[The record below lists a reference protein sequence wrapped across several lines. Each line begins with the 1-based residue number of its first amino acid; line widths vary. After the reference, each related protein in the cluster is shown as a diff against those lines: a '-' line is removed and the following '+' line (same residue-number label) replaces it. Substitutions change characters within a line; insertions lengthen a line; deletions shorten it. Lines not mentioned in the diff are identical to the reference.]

1 MMSLEKQT
9 AIDKIEVLE
18 NGSLQVRE
26 IIRIMENGNELSASY
41 NRLSFNPL
49 DDVST
54 QDAKVQA
61 IANAIW
67 TDEVKTAYRAMVEA
81 NQAKLGA

>member
-1 MMSLEKQT
+1 MSLEKQT

-26 IIRIMENGNELSASY
+26 ITRIMEDGKELSASY
-41 NRLSFNPL
+41 HRSSFNPL
-49 DDVST
+49 DDVSA

-61 IANAIW
+61 IANAVW
-67 TDEVKTAYRAMVEA
+67 TEEVKTAYRAVLEA
-81 NQAKLGA
+81 RGA

>member
-1 MMSLEKQT
+1 MSLEKQT

-26 IIRIMENGNELSASY
+26 IVRIMENGNELSASY
-41 NRLSFNPL
+41 NRWSLNPL

-61 IANAIW
+61 IANAVW
-67 TDEVKTAYRAMVEA
+67 TEEVKSTYRAMLEA
-81 NQAKLGA
+81 RGA

>member
-1 MMSLEKQT
+1 MSLEKQT

-18 NGSLQVRE
+18 NGSLQIRE
-26 IIRIMENGNELSASY
+26 ITRIMEDGKELSASY
-41 NRLSFNPL
+41 HRSSFNPL

-61 IANAIW
+61 IANAVW
-67 TDEVKTAYRAMVEA
+67 TEEVKSAYKAMLEA
-81 NQAKLGA
+81 QQLGA